1 VKRNQI
7 KKHVKKRYSG
17 LAKGKT
23 SSCSSCCPCD
33 YDAVEQSK
41 AIGYS
46 ITDIEQIPK
55 EAVKGLGCGNPTAL
69 ADLIEGE
76 TVLDLGAGLGIDVA
90 PEAFAGW
97 VLAPCAHRLPAI
109 AKTSIHAIPAVRF
122 CIFMGISLG
131 SRYSCI
137 PPHLISRPCL
147 GCPETTRR
155 RKLHTAQSFHR
166 PSKVPLPRSAVNY

>member
-76 TVLDLGAGLGIDVA
+76 TVLDLGAGLGIDV
-90 PEAFAGW
+90 F
-97 VLAPCAHRLPAI
+97 LA
-109 AKTSIHAIPAVRF
+109 S
-122 CIFMGISLG
+122 
-131 SRYSCI
+131 
-137 PPHLISRPCL
+137 
-147 GCPETTRR
+147 
-155 RKLHTAQSFHR
+155 
-166 PSKVPLPRSAVNY
+166 SKVGPKGFVIGVDMTMEKNAYKEIITEAGFRDVRIVSQNTYHEPDLAASLAGKITSVKIKAYK